1 MSSKHVKFIHAIL
14 IALCSI
20 FVAILPYAC
29 KWITMM
35 PQSAYRTFSIIF
47 FVVAIIAAIICLC
60 VRKKKDGEESSNQY
74 WQWPIYSLILGV
86 SFLSLTFIYPSI
98 RYDELQTYSFEGR
111 MNQLDSLRFRADQGD
126 LDAMLQLSEDLI
138 QPLPIDP
145 FTNDLSLVDY
155 REAEKYLQQ
164 IGVHRKPSTLVSE
177 LSISEKQEV
186 EIAKALSAQAKIVIM
201 DEPTSS
207 LSIDETEN
215 LFRIIRKLKEQNI
228 AIIYISHKLQEIKQ
242 IGDRVTVMKDG
253 KYVKTVNVADI
264 ETRDLVP
271 LMIGREVKN
280 SYLNENTAGFSG
292 QPAIFEVRN
301 LTRKDGSC
309 NNISFQVHTGEILGF
324 SGLIGAGRS
333 ECMEGIFG
341 ARPISSGE
349 VFLRGKKLR
358 IRNPYDAMKK
368 GIAFVTENRRETGF
382 FPNFQIWKE
391 IAVSTSLKRSTA
403 GGFSGLVQEDRERK
417 TAGEYV
423 KRLNIKCT
431 GPDQMTYTLSG
442 GNQQKVIVSKWLA
455 ADSDVMIFDEPTK
468 GIDVG
473 AKSEIYAIMRN
484 LADEGKAILMVSSEL
499 PELLSICDRIIVFR
513 DGSISG
519 EFLNK
524 DATEEKLMMA
534 AVDA

>member
-1 MSSKHVKFIHAIL
+1 MSYLEMKNVTVKFPGV
-14 IALCSI
+14 IALNNFSFDVKLGELHVLLGENGAGKSTLVKVLSGI
-20 FVAILPYAC
+20 NTPVSGEI
-29 KWITMM
+29 KIGD
-35 PQSAYRTFSIIF
+35 RTFHSLSPRESRENKIAVIYQELSVIDSLSIAENMF
-47 FVVAIIAAIICLC
+47 SGRLPT
-60 VRKKKDGEESSNQY
+60 RKV
-74 WQWPIYSLILGV
+74 LGV
-86 SFLSLTFIYPSI
+86 PVIDQEY
-98 RYDELQTYSFEGR
+98 
-111 MNQLDSLRFRADQGD
+111 MNC
-126 LDAMLQLSEDLI
+126 
-138 QPLPIDP
+138 
-145 FTNDLSLVDY
+145 
-155 REAEKYLQQ
+155 EAEKYLQQ

-519 EFLNK
+519 EFLNI

>member
-1 MSSKHVKFIHAIL
+1 MSYLEMKNITVKFPGV
-14 IALCSI
+14 IALDRFSFDVKLGELHVLLGENGAGKSTLVKVLSGI
-20 FVAILPYAC
+20 NTPVEGEIKIGNNTFRSLNP
-29 KWITMM
+29 K
-35 PQSAYRTFSIIF
+35 QSRENK
-47 FVVAIIAAIICLC
+47 IA
-60 VRKKKDGEESSNQY
+60 V
-74 WQWPIYSLILGV
+74 IYQE
-86 SFLSLTFIYPSI
+86 LSVI
-98 RYDELQTYSFEGR
+98 
-111 MNQLDSLRFRADQGD
+111 DSLSIAENMFSGR
-126 LDAMLQLSEDLI
+126 
-138 QPLPIDP
+138 LPTKKVMGISVID
-145 FTNDLSLVDY
+145 NDY
-155 REAEKYLQQ
+155 MNREAEKYLSQ

-186 EIAKALSAQAKIVIM
+186 EIAKALSADAKIVIM

-253 KYVKTVNVADI
+253 RFVKTVNVADI
-264 ETRDLVP
+264 ETKDLVP

-280 SYLNENTAGFSG
+280 SYLNENTTDFSKM
-292 QPAIFEVRN
+292 PAIFEVKN
-301 LTRKDGSC
+301 LTRKDGTC
-309 NNISFQVHTGEILGF
+309 KNISFQLHKGEILGF

-341 ARPISSGE
+341 AKQITSGE
-349 VFLRGKKLR
+349 VYFRGKRLQIKT
-358 IRNPYDAMKK
+358 PYDAMKQ

-391 IAVSTSLKRSTA
+391 IAVTTSLKKSSM
-403 GGFSGLVQEDRERK
+403 GGFTGLVREKEERE
-417 TAGEYV
+417 TAQKYV
-423 KRLNIKCT
+423 DKLQIKCT

-455 ADSDVMIFDEPTK
+455 AESDVIIFDEPTK

-473 AKSEIYAIMRN
+473 AKSEIYDIMRH

-499 PELLSICDRIIVFR
+499 PELLSICDRILVFR
-513 DGSISG
+513 DGSISA
-519 EFLNK
+519 EFENK
-524 DATEEKLMMA
+524 DATEQKLMMA